1 MGREREDVEDIR
13 KAETHLTIT
22 TITSVQQTRWWTIYE
37 ETSDDMV
44 GILYN
49 SVRAREELQMI

>member
-1 MGREREDVEDIR
+1 MGGEREDVEDIR

-37 ETSDDMV
+37 GTSDDMV

-49 SVRAREELQMI
+49 SVRAREEL